1 MFGREVFGG
10 EEGKDNVFVMSSE
23 CVSCGSRSDLDE
35 LDVFECG
42 ARALQHAK
50 RATLKN
56 TPHLTKLALRSAFA
70 NVITMRME
78 NAGMLEKN
86 AELMEIKKKAEERER
101 EERELREK
109 EEEQERQQREN
120 ERILQEERKRVER
133 EERERR
139 MNGIV
144 INADDFAHLPDN
156 TKKITVT
163 SCADF
168 ANGLVDF
175 SRFEDLEELK
185 IESNCFVSVIQM
197 SVVGLGRLKQIE
209 VGEGCFQL
217 NATNSALV
225 INNCPELVSLTI
237 GKQSFSWFWALHL
250 SGLPALKYIT
260 MDANCFMNTSL
271 VLTGLKKLQSVQ
283 LGDNC
288 FMNSYHTLVNGR
300 SSCLG

>member
-1 MFGREVFGG
+1 MYSKYLDIKPEVAKAL
-10 EEGKDNVFVMSSE
+10 EEGTPVVALESTIISHGMPYPKNVETAIAVENVLRAHDVMP
-23 CVSCGSRSDLDE
+23 
-35 LDVFECG
+35 
-42 ARALQHAK
+42 
-50 RATLKN
+50 ATIAIIGGRIKIG
-56 TPHLTKLALRSAFA
+56 LT
-70 NVITMRME
+70 
-78 NAGMLEKN
+78 
-86 AELMEIKKKAEERER
+86 
-101 EERELREK
+101 
-109 EEEQERQQREN
+109 EEEIEYMATAEN
-120 ERILQEERKRVER
+120 VLKVS
-133 EERERR
+133 RR
-139 MNGIV
+139 DFPLTISQGLDGATTVAGTMIAAHMAGIRL
-144 INADDFAHLPDN
+144 F
-156 TKKITVT
+156 VT
-163 SCADF
+163 GGIGGVHRGAGESFDISA
-168 ANGLVDF
+168 
-175 SRFEDLEELK
+175 DLEELK